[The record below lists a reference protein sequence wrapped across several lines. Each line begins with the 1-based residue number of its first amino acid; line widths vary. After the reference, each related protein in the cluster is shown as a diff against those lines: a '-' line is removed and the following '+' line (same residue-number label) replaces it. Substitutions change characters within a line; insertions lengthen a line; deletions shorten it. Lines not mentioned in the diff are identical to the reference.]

1 MDLTTVAGIST
12 YGIYHEAVHGN
23 ITEPIPLIWN
33 TLSKLLIDMSFDW
46 FRGCASFVS
55 FLTDALNISGSLGSL
70 QHQLMMQAKEIF
82 VGFIGGR
89 NGTIAAVS
97 GAGMLLTL
105 AFIYLFY
112 HYANGKGKFLHA
124 LFHLMGVVMTLF
136 CFFGTFTYTAQNGQ
150 VKREMGGEILFHT
163 VTNVSNEVKNK
174 INAGLTGYTK
184 LNEQGAGFIETY
196 VVKPTAN
203 FINTGN
209 PGGKIGEDNG
219 KPVYFDYDVANG
231 NKAEGS
237 GEFGGKKGQTYID
250 AVSKQAPFLKN
261 DGKNIGQQIMA
272 LMLGQA
278 NLLLYAFPIGAVNIM
293 ISVLTLV
300 LCFFILLIPVSAL
313 LSFIPWCRNAFYSI
327 VKKCLGLLVAPSLL
341 SAMLGVLFYI
351 MMRIDFAVI
360 SVVSGHPTN
369 NLSAALT
376 TLSAQLFMIYL
387 PAVILLKFAFLY
399 MLWKSKSSL
408 TRTVTGQDMPQQMG
422 LSAFQSEW
430 AHMKAMSGKA
440 KDKAVG
446 GAEVAAGATT
456 GQPEVALDGA
466 SKLSASDA
474 QASQQQEEPPTET
487 PQVQENLEPEETER
501 PEEENLK
508 ELPVE
513 DLEGLSPEEEGNS
526 ENPEELPLEDLS
538 DFISEDEE
546 DAGTSHEPEDGE
558 DFVLNDEEN
567 KTLDQEE
574 IQNAQEPEEQVDGQ
588 DFQATSDQGTAV
600 LDPTFATQETSD
612 FTGDL
617 KEEPDVAWEESQ
629 QDLEEMRN

>member
-12 YGIYHEAVHGN
+12 YGIYHEAVHGK

-33 TLSKLLIDMSFDW
+33 TLSKLLIDMPFDW

-55 FLTDALNISGSLGSL
+55 FLTDALNISGSLGGL
-70 QHQLMMQAKEIF
+70 QHQMMTQAKEIF

-89 NGTIAAVS
+89 NGAVAAFS

-112 HYANGKGKFLHA
+112 QYANGKGKFLHA
-124 LFHLMGVVMTLF
+124 FFHLLGVAVTMF
-136 CFFGTFTYTAQNGQ
+136 CFFGTFTYTAQDGQ

-163 VTNVSNEVKNK
+163 VSNISNEVKNK
-174 INAGLTGYTK
+174 INAGLTGYTGV
-184 LNEQGAGFIETY
+184 NEQGAGFIETY

-209 PGGKIGEDNG
+209 PGGKIGEENG
-219 KPVYFDYDVANG
+219 KPVYFDYDAANG
-231 NKAEGS
+231 EKKIEGKTEQS
-237 GEFGGKKGQTYID
+237 YID
-250 AVSKQAPFLKN
+250 AVSKQAVFLKN
-261 DGKNIGQQIMA
+261 DGKNIGQQMMA
-272 LMLGQA
+272 LALGQA

-341 SAMLGVLFYI
+341 SAMLGVVFYI

-376 TLSAQLFMIYL
+376 TLTAPLFMIFM
-387 PAVILLKFAFLY
+387 PAVILLKVVFLY
-399 MLWKSKSSL
+399 FLWKSKSSL
-408 TRTVTGQDMPQQMG
+408 TRTVTGQDMPQQME
-422 LSAFQSEW
+422 LSALQSEW

-446 GAEVAAGATT
+446 GAEVAAGAAS

-474 QASQQQEEPPTET
+474 QASQQKEEPPTET
-487 PQVQENLEPEETER
+487 PQVQENLEPEETEM
-501 PEEENLK
+501 PEEEHLE

-513 DLEGLSPEEEGNS
+513 DVEGLSPEEEGNS
-526 ENPEELPLEDLS
+526 EELPPEDLS
-538 DFISEDEE
+538 EFISEDEE
-546 DAGTSHEPEDGE
+546 DPETSQELKDGE
-558 DFVLNDEEN
+558 DFVLEDEDATRLAQEEN
-567 KTLDQEE
+567 QKAQEE
-574 IQNAQEPEEQVDGQ
+574 PVDTQE
-588 DFQATSDQGTAV
+588 FQAVPHQEMSA
-600 LDPTFATQETSD
+600 LDPNFATQETSD

-617 KEEPDVAWEESQ
+617 KEEQDIAWEESQ

>member
-12 YGIYHEAVHGN
+12 YGIYHEAVHGK

-33 TLSKLLIDMSFDW
+33 TLSKLLIDMPFDW

-55 FLTDALNISGSLGSL
+55 FLTDALNISGSLGGL
-70 QHQLMMQAKEIF
+70 QHQMMTQAKEIF
-82 VGFIGGR
+82 VGFIGGK

-112 HYANGKGKFLHA
+112 QYANGKGRFLHA
-124 LFHLMGVVMTLF
+124 FFHLMGVVMTLF

-163 VTNVSNEVKNK
+163 VSNVSNEVKNK
-174 INAGLTGYTK
+174 INAGLTGYTG
-184 LNEQGAGFIETY
+184 LDEQGAGFIENY

-209 PGGKIGEDNG
+209 PGGKIGEENG
-219 KPVYFDYDVANG
+219 KPIYFDYDVANG
-231 NKAEGS
+231 NKTDGN
-237 GEFGGKKGQTYID
+237 GWPGGKKGQTYINE
-250 AVSKQAPFLKN
+250 VSQKVAFLKN
-261 DGKNIGQQIMA
+261 DGKNIGQQMMA

-300 LCFFILLIPVSAL
+300 LCLFILLIPVSAL

-341 SAMLGVLFYI
+341 SAMLGVVFYI

-376 TLSAQLFMIYL
+376 TLSASLFMVFM
-387 PAVILLKFAFLY
+387 PAVILLKVVFLY
-399 MLWKSKSSL
+399 FLWKSKSSL

-422 LSAFQSEW
+422 LSALQSEW

-440 KDKAVG
+440 KNKVVG
-446 GAEVAAGATT
+446 GAEVAAGAAS

-474 QASQQQEEPPTET
+474 QAPQQEEPPVET
-487 PQVQENLEPEETER
+487 PQAQDNLEPDEIET
-501 PEEENLK
+501 PEEENL
-508 ELPVE
+508 
-513 DLEGLSPEEEGNS
+513 
-526 ENPEELPLEDLS
+526 EELPMEDLEDLS
-538 DFISEDEE
+538 SENENPENPEDLQPEDLSEFISEDEDE
-546 DAGTSHEPEDGE
+546 SEETQQPEAGE
-558 DFVLNDEEN
+558 DFALNDEE
-567 KTLDQEE
+567 KETLDQEE
-574 IQNAQEPEEQVDGQ
+574 NQNAQEEPVDTQ
-588 DFQATSDQGTAV
+588 DFQAVPHQELSA
-600 LDPTFATQETSD
+600 LDPTFATQESSD

-617 KEEPDVAWEESQ
+617 KEEQDIAWEDVQ
-629 QDLEEMRN
+629 HDLEEMRN

>member
-12 YGIYHEAVHGN
+12 YGIYHEAVHGK

-33 TLSKLLIDMSFDW
+33 TLSKLLIDMPFDW

-55 FLTDALNISGSLGSL
+55 FLTDALNISGSLGGL
-70 QHQLMMQAKEIF
+70 QHQMMTQAKEIF

-89 NGTIAAVS
+89 NGAVAAFS

-112 HYANGKGKFLHA
+112 QYANGKGKFLHA
-124 LFHLMGVVMTLF
+124 FFHLLGVAVTMF
-136 CFFGTFTYTAQNGQ
+136 CFFGTFTYTAQDGQ

-163 VTNVSNEVKNK
+163 VSNISNEVKNK
-174 INAGLTGYTK
+174 INAGLTGYTGV
-184 LNEQGAGFIETY
+184 NEQGAGFIETY

-209 PGGKIGEDNG
+209 PGGKIGEENG
-219 KPVYFDYDVANG
+219 KPVYFDYDAANG
-231 NKAEGS
+231 EKKIEGKTEQS
-237 GEFGGKKGQTYID
+237 YID
-250 AVSKQAPFLKN
+250 AVSKQAVFLKN
-261 DGKNIGQQIMA
+261 DGKNIGQQMMA
-272 LMLGQA
+272 LALGQA

-341 SAMLGVLFYI
+341 SAMLGVVFYI

-376 TLSAQLFMIYL
+376 TLTAPLFMIFM
-387 PAVILLKFAFLY
+387 PAVILLKVVFLY
-399 MLWKSKSSL
+399 FLWKSKSSL
-408 TRTVTGQDMPQQMG
+408 TRTVTGQDMPQQME
-422 LSAFQSEW
+422 LSALQSEW

-440 KDKAVG
+440 KDKAVD
-446 GAEVAAGATT
+446 GAEVAAGAAS

-474 QASQQQEEPPTET
+474 QASQQKEEPPTET
-487 PQVQENLEPEETER
+487 PQVQENLEPEETEM
-501 PEEENLK
+501 PEEEHLE

-513 DLEGLSPEEEGNS
+513 DVEGLSPEEEGNS
-526 ENPEELPLEDLS
+526 EELPPEDLS
-538 DFISEDEE
+538 EFISEDEE
-546 DAGTSHEPEDGE
+546 DPETSQELKDGE
-558 DFVLNDEEN
+558 DFVLEDEDATRLAQEEN
-567 KTLDQEE
+567 QKAQEE
-574 IQNAQEPEEQVDGQ
+574 PVDTQE
-588 DFQATSDQGTAV
+588 FQAVPHQEMSA
-600 LDPTFATQETSD
+600 LDPNFATQETSD

-617 KEEPDVAWEESQ
+617 KEEQDIAWEESQ

>member
-12 YGIYHEAVHGN
+12 YGIYHEAVHGK

-33 TLSKLLIDMSFDW
+33 TLSKLLIDMPFDW

-55 FLTDALNISGSLGSL
+55 FLTDALNISGSLGGL
-70 QHQLMMQAKEIF
+70 QHQMMTQAKEIF

-89 NGTIAAVS
+89 NGAVAAFS

-112 HYANGKGKFLHA
+112 QYANGKGKFLHA
-124 LFHLMGVVMTLF
+124 FFHLLGVAVTMF
-136 CFFGTFTYTAQNGQ
+136 CFFGTFTYTAQDGQ

-163 VTNVSNEVKNK
+163 VSNVSNEVKNK

-184 LNEQGAGFIETY
+184 LDEQGAGFIETY

-209 PGGKIGEDNG
+209 PGGKIGEENG

-231 NKAEGS
+231 NKTDGS
-237 GEFGGKKGQTYID
+237 GWLGGKKGQTYINE
-250 AVSKQAPFLKN
+250 VSQKVAFLKN
-261 DGKNIGQQIMA
+261 DGKNIGQQMMA

-300 LCFFILLIPVSAL
+300 LCLFILLIPVSAL

-341 SAMLGVLFYI
+341 SAMLGVVFYI

-376 TLSAQLFMIYL
+376 TLTAPLFMIFM
-387 PAVILLKFAFLY
+387 PAVILLKVVFLY
-399 MLWKSKSSL
+399 FLWKSKSSL
-408 TRTVTGQDMPQQMG
+408 TRTVTGQDMPQQIG
-422 LSAFQSEW
+422 LSALQSEW

-446 GAEVAAGATT
+446 GAEVAAGAAS

-474 QASQQQEEPPTET
+474 QASQQKEEPPTET
-487 PQVQENLEPEETER
+487 PQVQENLELEETEM
-501 PEEENLK
+501 PEEEHLE

-513 DLEGLSPEEEGNS
+513 DVEGLSPEEEGNS
-526 ENPEELPLEDLS
+526 EELPPEDLS
-538 DFISEDEE
+538 EFISEDEE
-546 DAGTSHEPEDGE
+546 DPETSQELKDGE
-558 DFVLNDEEN
+558 DFVLEDEDATRLAQEEN
-567 KTLDQEE
+567 QKAQEE
-574 IQNAQEPEEQVDGQ
+574 PVDTQE
-588 DFQATSDQGTAV
+588 FQAVPHQEMSA
-600 LDPTFATQETSD
+600 LDPNFATQETSD

-617 KEEPDVAWEESQ
+617 KEETNIAWEESQ

>member
-12 YGIYHEAVHGN
+12 YGIYHEAVHGK

-33 TLSKLLIDMSFDW
+33 TLSNLLIDMPFDW

-55 FLTDALNISGSLGSL
+55 FLTDALNISGSLGGL
-70 QHQLMMQAKEIF
+70 QHQMMTQAKEIF

-89 NGTIAAVS
+89 NGAVAAFS

-112 HYANGKGKFLHA
+112 QYANGKGKFLHA
-124 LFHLMGVVMTLF
+124 FFHLLGVAVTMF
-136 CFFGTFTYTAQNGQ
+136 CFFGTFTYTAQDGQ

-163 VTNVSNEVKNK
+163 VSNISNEVKNK
-174 INAGLTGYTK
+174 INAGLTGYTGV
-184 LNEQGAGFIETY
+184 NEQGAGFIETY

-209 PGGKIGEDNG
+209 PGGKIGEENG
-219 KPVYFDYDVANG
+219 KPVYFDYDAANG
-231 NKAEGS
+231 EKKIEGKTEQS
-237 GEFGGKKGQTYID
+237 YID
-250 AVSKQAPFLKN
+250 AVSKQAVFLKN
-261 DGKNIGQQIMA
+261 DGKNIGQQMMA
-272 LMLGQA
+272 LALGQA

-300 LCFFILLIPVSAL
+300 LCFFILLIPVSTL

-369 NLSAALT
+369 NLSVAMSN
-376 TLSAQLFMIYL
+376 LSAVLFMIYM
-387 PAVILLKFAFLY
+387 PAVILLKVAFLY
-399 MLWKSKSSL
+399 FLWKSKSSL

-422 LSAFQSEW
+422 LSALQSEW

-446 GAEVAAGATT
+446 GAEVAAGAAS

-474 QASQQQEEPPTET
+474 QASQQKEEPPTET
-487 PQVQENLEPEETER
+487 PQVQENLEPEETEM
-501 PEEENLK
+501 PEEEHLE

-513 DLEGLSPEEEGNS
+513 DVEGLSPEEEGNS
-526 ENPEELPLEDLS
+526 EELPPEDLS
-538 DFISEDEE
+538 EFISEDEE
-546 DAGTSHEPEDGE
+546 DSETSQELKDGE
-558 DFVLNDEEN
+558 DFVLDDDHTTLAQEEN
-567 KTLDQEE
+567 QDVQEQEE
-574 IQNAQEPEEQVDGQ
+574 LVDTQE
-588 DFQATSDQGTAV
+588 FQAVPHQEMSA
-600 LDPTFATQETSD
+600 LDPNFATQETSD

-617 KEEPDVAWEESQ
+617 KEKQDIAWEESQ

>member
-12 YGIYHEAVHGN
+12 YGIYHEAVHGK

-33 TLSKLLIDMSFDW
+33 TLSKLLIDMPFDW

-55 FLTDALNISGSLGSL
+55 FLTDALNISGSLGGL
-70 QHQLMMQAKEIF
+70 QHQMMTQAKEIF

-89 NGTIAAVS
+89 NGAVAAFS

-112 HYANGKGKFLHA
+112 QYANGKGKFLHA
-124 LFHLMGVVMTLF
+124 FFHLLGVAVTMF
-136 CFFGTFTYTAQNGQ
+136 CFFGTFTYTAQDGQ

-163 VTNVSNEVKNK
+163 VSNISNEVKNK
-174 INAGLTGYTK
+174 INAGLTGYTGV
-184 LNEQGAGFIETY
+184 NEQGAGFIETY

-209 PGGKIGEDNG
+209 PGGKIGEENG
-219 KPVYFDYDVANG
+219 KPVYFDYDAANG
-231 NKAEGS
+231 EKKIEGKTEQS
-237 GEFGGKKGQTYID
+237 YID
-250 AVSKQAPFLKN
+250 AVSKQAVFLKN
-261 DGKNIGQQIMA
+261 DGKNIGQQMMA
-272 LMLGQA
+272 LALGQA

-369 NLSAALT
+369 NLSVAMSN
-376 TLSAQLFMIYL
+376 LSAVLFMIYM
-387 PAVILLKFAFLY
+387 PAVILLKVAFLY
-399 MLWKSKSSL
+399 FLWKSKSSL

-422 LSAFQSEW
+422 LSALQSEW

-446 GAEVAAGATT
+446 GAEVAAGAAS

-474 QASQQQEEPPTET
+474 QASQQKEEPPTET
-487 PQVQENLEPEETER
+487 PQVQENLEPEETEM
-501 PEEENLK
+501 PEEEHLE

-513 DLEGLSPEEEGNS
+513 DVEGLSPEEEGNS
-526 ENPEELPLEDLS
+526 EELPPEDLS
-538 DFISEDEE
+538 EFISEDEE
-546 DAGTSHEPEDGE
+546 DSETSQELKDGE
-558 DFVLNDEEN
+558 DFVLDDDHTTLAQEEN
-567 KTLDQEE
+567 QDVQEQEE
-574 IQNAQEPEEQVDGQ
+574 PVDTQE
-588 DFQATSDQGTAV
+588 FQAVPHQEMSA
-600 LDPTFATQETSD
+600 LDPNFATQETSD

-617 KEEPDVAWEESQ
+617 KEEQDIAWEESQ

>member
-12 YGIYHEAVHGN
+12 YGIYHEAVHGK

-33 TLSKLLIDMSFDW
+33 TLSKLLIDMPFDW

-55 FLTDALNISGSLGSL
+55 FLTDALNISGSLGGL
-70 QHQLMMQAKEIF
+70 QHQMMTQAKEIF

-89 NGTIAAVS
+89 NGAVAAFS

-112 HYANGKGKFLHA
+112 QYANGKGKFLHA
-124 LFHLMGVVMTLF
+124 FFHLLGVAVTMF
-136 CFFGTFTYTAQNGQ
+136 CFFGTFTYTAQDGQ

-163 VTNVSNEVKNK
+163 VSNVSNEVKNK

-184 LNEQGAGFIETY
+184 LDEQGAGFIETY

-209 PGGKIGEDNG
+209 PGGKIGEENG

-231 NKAEGS
+231 NKTDGS
-237 GEFGGKKGQTYID
+237 GWLGGKKGQTYINE
-250 AVSKQAPFLKN
+250 VSQKVAFLKN
-261 DGKNIGQQIMA
+261 DGKNIGQQMMA

-300 LCFFILLIPVSAL
+300 LCLFILLIPVSAL

-341 SAMLGVLFYI
+341 SAMLGVVFYI

-376 TLSAQLFMIYL
+376 TLTAPLFMIFM
-387 PAVILLKFAFLY
+387 PAVILLKVVFLY
-399 MLWKSKSSL
+399 FLWKSKSSL
-408 TRTVTGQDMPQQMG
+408 TRTVTGQDMPQQIG
-422 LSAFQSEW
+422 LSALQSEW

-446 GAEVAAGATT
+446 GAEVAAGAAS

-474 QASQQQEEPPTET
+474 QASQQKEEPPTET
-487 PQVQENLEPEETER
+487 PQVQENLELEETEM
-501 PEEENLK
+501 PEEEHLE

-513 DLEGLSPEEEGNS
+513 DVEGLSPEEEGNS
-526 ENPEELPLEDLS
+526 EELPPEDLS
-538 DFISEDEE
+538 EFISEDEE
-546 DAGTSHEPEDGE
+546 DPETSQELKDGE
-558 DFVLNDEEN
+558 DFVLEDEDATRLAQEEN
-567 KTLDQEE
+567 QKAQEE
-574 IQNAQEPEEQVDGQ
+574 PVDTQE
-588 DFQATSDQGTAV
+588 FQAVPHQEMSA
-600 LDPTFATQETSD
+600 LDPNFATQETSD

-617 KEEPDVAWEESQ
+617 KEEQDIAWEESQ

>member
-1 MDLTTVAGIST
+1 MDLTTVAGIGT
-12 YGIYHEAVHGN
+12 YGIYHEAVHGK

-33 TLSKLLIDMSFDW
+33 TLSKLLIDMPFDW

-55 FLTDALNISGSLGSL
+55 FLTDALNISGSLGGL
-70 QHQLMMQAKEIF
+70 QHQMMTQAKEIF

-89 NGTIAAVS
+89 NGAVAAFS

-105 AFIYLFY
+105 VFIYLFY
-112 HYANGKGKFLHA
+112 QYANGKGKFLHSF
-124 LFHLMGVVMTLF
+124 FHLLGVAVTMF
-136 CFFGTFTYTAQNGQ
+136 CFFGTFTYTAQDGQ

-163 VTNVSNEVKNK
+163 VSNVSNEVKDK

-184 LNEQGAGFIETY
+184 LDEQGAGFIETY

-209 PGGKIGEDNG
+209 PGGKIGEENG

-231 NKAEGS
+231 NKTDGS
-237 GEFGGKKGQTYID
+237 VWLGGKKGQTYID
-250 AVSKQAPFLKN
+250 AVSKKAAFLKN
-261 DGKNIGQQIMA
+261 DGKNIGQQMMA

-327 VKKCLGLLVAPSLL
+327 VKKCLGLLVEPSLL

-369 NLSAALT
+369 NLSAVLT
-376 TLSAQLFMIYL
+376 TLTAPLFMVYM
-387 PAVILLKFAFLY
+387 PAVILLKVAFLY
-399 MLWKSKSSL
+399 FLWKSKSSL
-408 TRTVTGQDMPQQMG
+408 IRTVTGQDMSQQMG
-422 LSAFQSEW
+422 LSALQSEW
-430 AHMKAMSGKA
+430 VYMKAMLGKM
-440 KDKAVG
+440 KDKSVG
-446 GAEVAAGATT
+446 GAEVAAGATS

-474 QASQQQEEPPTET
+474 QASQQKEEPPTET
-487 PQVQENLEPEETER
+487 PQAQENLEPEETEM
-501 PEEENLK
+501 PEEEHLE

-513 DLEGLSPEEEGNS
+513 DVEGLSPEEEGNS
-526 ENPEELPLEDLS
+526 EELPPEDLS
-538 DFISEDEE
+538 EFISEDEE
-546 DAGTSHEPEDGE
+546 DPETSQELKDGE
-558 DFVLNDEEN
+558 DFVLEDEDATRLAQEEN
-567 KTLDQEE
+567 QKAQEE
-574 IQNAQEPEEQVDGQ
+574 PVDTQ
-588 DFQATSDQGTAV
+588 DFQAVPHQEMSA
-600 LDPTFATQETSD
+600 LDPNFATQETSD

-617 KEEPDVAWEESQ
+617 KEEQDIAWEESQ

>member
-12 YGIYHEAVHGN
+12 YGIYHEAVHGK

-33 TLSKLLIDMSFDW
+33 TLSKLLIDMPFDW

-55 FLTDALNISGSLGSL
+55 FLTDALNISGSLGGL
-70 QHQLMMQAKEIF
+70 QHQMMTQAKEIF

-89 NGTIAAVS
+89 NGAVAAFS

-112 HYANGKGKFLHA
+112 QYANGKGKFLHA
-124 LFHLMGVVMTLF
+124 FFHLLGVAVTMF
-136 CFFGTFTYTAQNGQ
+136 CFFGTFTYTAQDGQ

-163 VTNVSNEVKNK
+163 VSNISNEVKNK
-174 INAGLTGYTK
+174 INAGLTGYTGV
-184 LNEQGAGFIETY
+184 NEQGAGFIETY

-203 FINTGN
+203 FVNTGN
-209 PGGKIGEDNG
+209 PGGKIGEENG
-219 KPVYFDYDVANG
+219 KPVYFDYDAANG
-231 NKAEGS
+231 EKKIEGKTEQS
-237 GEFGGKKGQTYID
+237 YID
-250 AVSKQAPFLKN
+250 AVSKQAVFLKN
-261 DGKNIGQQIMA
+261 DGKNIGQQMMA
-272 LMLGQA
+272 LALGQA

-300 LCFFILLIPVSAL
+300 LCFFILLIPVSTL

-369 NLSAALT
+369 NLSVAMSN
-376 TLSAQLFMIYL
+376 LSAVLFMIYM
-387 PAVILLKFAFLY
+387 PAVILLKVAFLY
-399 MLWKSKSSL
+399 FLWKSKSSL

-422 LSAFQSEW
+422 LSALQSEW

-446 GAEVAAGATT
+446 GAEVAAGAAS

-474 QASQQQEEPPTET
+474 QASQQKEEPPTET
-487 PQVQENLEPEETER
+487 PQVQENLEPEETEM
-501 PEEENLK
+501 PEEEHLE

-513 DLEGLSPEEEGNS
+513 DVEGLSPEEEGNS
-526 ENPEELPLEDLS
+526 EELPPEDLS
-538 DFISEDEE
+538 EFISEDEE
-546 DAGTSHEPEDGE
+546 DSETSQELKDGE
-558 DFVLNDEEN
+558 DFVLDDDHTTLAQEEN
-567 KTLDQEE
+567 QDVQEQEE
-574 IQNAQEPEEQVDGQ
+574 PVDTQE
-588 DFQATSDQGTAV
+588 FQAVPHQEMSA
-600 LDPTFATQETSD
+600 LDPNFATQETSD

-617 KEEPDVAWEESQ
+617 KEEQDIAWEESQ

>member
-12 YGIYHEAVHGN
+12 YGIYHEAVHGK

-33 TLSKLLIDMSFDW
+33 TLSKLLIDMPFDW

-55 FLTDALNISGSLGSL
+55 FLTDALNISGSLGGL
-70 QHQLMMQAKEIF
+70 QHQMMTQAKEIF

-89 NGTIAAVS
+89 NGAVAAFS

-112 HYANGKGKFLHA
+112 QYANGKGKFLHA
-124 LFHLMGVVMTLF
+124 FFHLLGVAVTMF
-136 CFFGTFTYTAQNGQ
+136 CFFGTFTYTAQDGQ

-163 VTNVSNEVKNK
+163 VSNISNEVKNK

-184 LNEQGAGFIETY
+184 LDEQGAGFIETY

-209 PGGKIGEDNG
+209 PGGKIGEENG

-231 NKAEGS
+231 NKTDGN
-237 GEFGGKKGQTYID
+237 GWLGGKKGQDYIND
-250 AVSKQAPFLKN
+250 VSKQAVFLKN
-261 DGKNIGQQIMA
+261 DGKNIGQQMMA
-272 LMLGQA
+272 LALGQA

-369 NLSAALT
+369 NLSVAMSN
-376 TLSAQLFMIYL
+376 LSAVLFMIYM
-387 PAVILLKFAFLY
+387 PAVILLKVAFLY
-399 MLWKSKSSL
+399 FLWKSKSSL

-422 LSAFQSEW
+422 LSALQSEW

-446 GAEVAAGATT
+446 GAEVAAGAAS

-466 SKLSASDA
+466 SKLSASDN
-474 QASQQQEEPPTET
+474 QASQQKEEPSTET
-487 PQVQENLEPEETER
+487 PQVQDNLEPEETET
-501 PEEENLK
+501 PEEENLE
-508 ELPVE
+508 ELPME
-513 DLEGLSPEEEGNS
+513 DLEGLSSEDEANS
-526 ENPEELPLEDLS
+526 EDPENLSPEDLS

-546 DAGTSHEPEDGE
+546 EEETSHNPEDGE
-558 DFVLNDEEN
+558 DFILNDETN
-567 KTLDQEE
+567 QNTQEE
-574 IQNAQEPEEQVDGQ
+574 PVDTQ
-588 DFQATSDQGTAV
+588 DFQATPQQEMSA
-600 LDPTFATQETSD
+600 LDPNFATQETSD

-617 KEEPDVAWEESQ
+617 KEESNIAWEESQ

>member
-12 YGIYHEAVHGN
+12 YGIYHEAVHGK

-33 TLSKLLIDMSFDW
+33 TLSKLLIDMPFDW

-55 FLTDALNISGSLGSL
+55 FLTDALNISGSLGGL
-70 QHQLMMQAKEIF
+70 QHQLMTQAKEIF

-89 NGTIAAVS
+89 NGTITTVS
-97 GAGMLLTL
+97 SAGMLLTL

-163 VTNVSNEVKNK
+163 VSNVSNEVKNK

-184 LNEQGAGFIETY
+184 LDEQGAGFIENY

-209 PGGKIGEDNG
+209 PGGKIGEENG
-219 KPVYFDYDVANG
+219 KPVYFDYDAANG
-231 NKAEGS
+231 EKKIE
-237 GEFGGKKGQTYID
+237 GKKGQDYVD
-250 AVSKQAPFLKN
+250 GASKQAVFLKN
-261 DGKNIGQQIMA
+261 DGKNIGQQMMA
-272 LMLGQA
+272 LALGQV

-300 LCFFILLIPVSAL
+300 LCLFILLIPVSAL

-341 SAMLGVLFYI
+341 SAMLGVVFYI

-360 SVVSGHPTN
+360 SVVSGHPTDD
-369 NLSAALT
+369 LSAALT
-376 TLSAQLFMIYL
+376 TLTAPLFMNYM
-387 PAVILLKFAFLY
+387 PAVILLKVAFLY
-399 MLWKSKSSL
+399 FLWKSKSSL

-422 LSAFQSEW
+422 LSALQLEW

-440 KDKAVG
+440 KDKAVN

-466 SKLSASDA
+466 SKLSASDT
-474 QASQQQEEPPTET
+474 QASQQKEEPPTEK
-487 PQVQENLEPEETER
+487 PQVQDNLEPEETET
-501 PEEENLK
+501 PEEEHLE

-513 DLEGLSPEEEGNS
+513 DLEGFSPEDEVNS
-526 ENPEELPLEDLS
+526 ENPEELPPEDLS
-538 DFISEDEE
+538 EFISEDEE
-546 DAGTSHEPEDGE
+546 DPETSHEPEDGE
-558 DFVLNDEEN
+558 AFVLEGEDATSLAQEEN
-567 KTLDQEE
+567 EENQDVQEQEE
-574 IQNAQEPEEQVDGQ
+574 PVDTQ
-588 DFQATSDQGTAV
+588 DFQAVPHQEMSA
-600 LDPTFATQETSD
+600 LDPNFATQETSD

-617 KEEPDVAWEESQ
+617 KEEQDIAWEESQ